1 MPFNNAARIDFAR
14 RASDKKRI
22 MRALLL
28 HWYDQSELYAF
39 LLVFLVVPLGFYGLY
54 LFLLKVAGDPALP
67 EKDDSNGSH

>member
-1 MPFNNAARIDFAR
+1 
-14 RASDKKRI
+14 